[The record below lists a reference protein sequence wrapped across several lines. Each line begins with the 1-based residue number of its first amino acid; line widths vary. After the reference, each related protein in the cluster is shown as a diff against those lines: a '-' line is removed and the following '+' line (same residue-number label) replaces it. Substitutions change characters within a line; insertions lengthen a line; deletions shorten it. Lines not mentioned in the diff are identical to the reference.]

1 MDRFVINGGKVLRGE
16 ISVGGMKNSA
26 LGILFATILTE
37 DVCVIE
43 NLPPVS
49 DVAASLEILSAVGAK
64 VRAIDR
70 TSVEIDTRFVRAC
83 ASPYEL
89 ARRFRGSYYILGAEL
104 GRFGRARSA
113 LPGGCDFGVRPID
126 RHIKGFEALGARVE
140 ISDGCV
146 CAYTDDK
153 WLKGASVFMDDISVG
168 ATINIML
175 AAVRA
180 EGTTVIDNPAREP
193 HVVDCANFLNACGAN
208 ITGAGTDMIKIKG
221 VPKLQGTTYTIL
233 PDMIEAGTY
242 MAAAC
247 AVDGSELT
255 ITNVI
260 PKHLESITA
269 KLVEMGADVTENDDS
284 VTVARHGRLGRINV
298 KTLPYPGFPTDMNPQ
313 ITALLAIANG
323 TSIMT
328 ESVFENRFRYVEEL
342 NRMGASIKIEGRSAV
357 VDGVPALR
365 SARVRA
371 VDLRAGVA
379 MIIAGL
385 SAEGTTEIDDIYHI
399 ERGYED
405 IVDKLTAVGAD
416 IRRVSDVT
424 AEGTV
429 DAG

>member
-1 MDRFVINGGKVLRGE
+1 MQQYYEPLASRVRGRKVAF
-16 ISVGGMKNSA
+16 I
-26 LGILFATILTE
+26 
-37 DVCVIE
+37 
-43 NLPPVS
+43 
-49 DVAASLEILSAVGAK
+49 
-64 VRAIDR
+64 
-70 TSVEIDTRFVRAC
+70 
-83 ASPYEL
+83 
-89 ARRFRGSYYILGAEL
+89 
-104 GRFGRARSA
+104 
-113 LPGGCDFGVRPID
+113 
-126 RHIKGFEALGARVE
+126 
-140 ISDGCV
+140 
-146 CAYTDDK
+146 
-153 WLKGASVFMDDISVG
+153 
-168 ATINIML
+168 
-175 AAVRA
+175 
-180 EGTTVIDNPAREP
+180 
-193 HVVDCANFLNACGAN
+193 
-208 ITGAGTDMIKIKG
+208 GAG
-221 VPKLQGTTYTIL
+221 V
-233 PDMIEAGTY
+233 
-242 MAAAC
+242 
-247 AVDGSELT
+247 SHREL
-255 ITNVI
+255 IGQF
-260 PKHLESITA
+260 
-269 KLVEMGADVTENDDS
+269 VEMGADVTENDDS

-424 AEGTV
+424 AEGAV